1 MAAVVNTVLVVEDN
15 PVFGLMFEIVLQRR
29 GFEVQRLTDGRALQ
43 ELVQTASPPS
53 AVLLDLSLPYVDG
66 YHLLQMIRANAK
78 WAPVP
83 VVVISAHTKV
93 SDRSRAL
100 AAGATDYFVKPLEV
114 EAVLA
119 RLEQLLQGVKP

>member
-1 MAAVVNTVLVVEDN
+1 MAVAVNTVLIVEDN

-29 GFEVQRLTDGRALQ
+29 GYEVKRLTDGRAMQ
-43 ELVQTASPPS
+43 ELIQTSSPPG

-83 VVVISAHTKV
+83 VLVISSHTKA
-93 SDRSRAL
+93 SDRTRAL
-100 AAGATDYFVKPLEV
+100 AAGATDFFVKPLEV
-114 EAVLA
+114 ETVLG
-119 RLEQLLQGVKP
+119 RLEELLRAVKP